1 LNISRLRNP
10 NPRISSSDDPGSPRV
25 PSGVIPEHWPSGD
38 SLRGLDE
45 TRTHQTLGYY
55 TTAGATPAAI
65 TVYVT
70 ASGDER
76 WEVEFFDNGAVE
88 IERFTSTGGVDDASV
103 DDLLAELRR
112 DA

>member
-1 LNISRLRNP
+1 
-10 NPRISSSDDPGSPRV
+10 
-25 PSGVIPEHWPSGD
+25 
-38 SLRGLDE
+38 
-45 TRTHQTLGYY
+45 
-55 TTAGATPAAI
+55 
-65 TVYVT
+65 VYVT